1 MISGPRWRAAA
12 LLIGA
17 FLAGIAVGSFGSR
30 WLGPR
35 FWGREGRPTAAHAV
49 DVLGRRLSLR
59 PSQRDSVRAIFERR
73 RPAFDS
79 LWREMG
85 PRIDTLEHAVSREI
99 EAQLDP
105 DQRTKYADLRRR
117 SMNGAGTGPPRPR
130 RRSEPRLCE
139 FDTGRRRPQLGRR
152 RSSWDI
158 GQAMPWLDA
167 APPIG

>member
-1 MISGPRWRAAA
+1 VISGPRWRAAA

-17 FLAGIAVGSFGSR
+17 FLAGIAVGSIGSR

-49 DVLGRRLSLR
+49 DVLSRRLSLR

-79 LWREMG
+79 LWRDMG
-85 PRIDTLEHAVSREI
+85 PRIETLEHAVSREI

-105 DQRTKYADLRRR
+105 DQRTKYAELRRR
-117 SMNGAGTGPPRPR
+117 FDERRRLGPP
-130 RRSEPRLCE
+130 
-139 FDTGRRRPQLGRR
+139 
-152 RSSWDI
+152 
-158 GQAMPWLDA
+158 
-167 APPIG
+167 PPPPPPE